1 MHNAFR
7 SILTTP
13 SRIGDDKPEYAL
25 MTAGLPVGQTERRN
39 AMSMDFTITAT
50 TLREMRP

>member
-7 SILTTP
+7 SLLANP

-25 MTAGLPVGQTERRN
+25 VTAGLPVGRTEGRN
-39 AMSMDFTITAT
+39 AMSIEFTIIAA
-50 TLREMRP
+50 TLREMRR

>member
-13 SRIGDDKPEYAL
+13 HAFDDDKPEYAL
-25 MTAGLPVGQTERRN
+25 VTAGLPVGRTEGRN
-39 AMSMDFTITAT
+39 AMSTEFTITAA

>member
-1 MHNAFR
+1 MDNAFR
-7 SILTTP
+7 SLLANP

-25 MTAGLPVGQTERRN
+25 ATAGLPVGRTEGRN
-39 AMSMDFTITAT
+39 AMSIEFTITAT

>member
-1 MHNAFR
+1 MDSAFR
-7 SILTTP
+7 SLLANP

-25 MTAGLPVGQTERRN
+25 VTASPPVGRTERRN
-39 AMSMDFTITAT
+39 AMSIEFTITAT

>member
-25 MTAGLPVGQTERRN
+25 VTAGLPVGQTERRN
-39 AMSMDFTITAT
+39 AMSMESMITAA

>member
-13 SRIGDDKPEYAL
+13 SRIGDDKPEYARV
-25 MTAGLPVGQTERRN
+25 TAGLPVGQTERRN
-39 AMSMDFTITAT
+39 AMSMESMITAT